1 MVNNQIAS
9 TLKTNCGTA
18 YVVEGKLE
26 SPDGRNPGVRSV
38 WFVDTGSQIPR
49 LVTAYPINGVMMFN
63 EYERII
69 LTENLPEHG
78 LEIGDAGTIVEVLG
92 SGKAFLVEF
101 FTLDGNTI
109 AVASVLAS
117 QARAATHRD
126 ITHARSAQSAV

>member
-1 MVNNQIAS
+1 
-9 TLKTNCGTA
+9 
-18 YVVEGKLE
+18 
-26 SPDGRNPGVRSV
+26 
-38 WFVDTGSQIPR
+38 
-49 LVTAYPINGVMMFN
+49 MMFN

-92 SGKAFLVEF
+92 SGEAFLVEF

-109 AVASVLAS
+109 AVASVLTS